1 MKNKRKLILIE
12 KKEIPLQENKT
23 HWSLIRGGGDTC
35 FVCDKPFK
43 KDQAKKYI
51 GLHKE
56 TGERLYRHLKCA
68 SGSENWSK
76 KFGGRLFSNNKPSDK
91 KTFVKEEQQK
101 TTIVFKE
108 RIKR

>member
-1 MKNKRKLILIE
+1 MKNKRKLIPIE
-12 KKEIPLQENKT
+12 KKEISPQENKT
-23 HWSLIRGGGDTC
+23 HWSLIKGGGDTC

-43 KDQAKKYI
+43 KDQTKRYV

-76 KFGGRLFSNNKPSDK
+76 KFGGRLL
-91 KTFVKEEQQK
+91 EEQQK
-101 TTIVFKE
+101 STIIFKE

>member
-1 MKNKRKLILIE
+1 MKNKRKLISIE
-12 KKEIPLQENKT
+12 KKEISPQENKT
-23 HWSLIRGGGDTC
+23 HWSLIKGGGDTC
-35 FVCDKPFK
+35 FVCDKLFK
-43 KDQAKKYI
+43 KDQAKRYV

-76 KFGGRLFSNNKPSDK
+76 KFGGRLFSNNKPTAK
-91 KTFVKEEQQK
+91 KILPKEEQQK
-101 TTIVFKE
+101 STIIFKE